1 MEVSVPGSLFA
12 PAALRLVLPQG
23 RRRVLWGWRGDRATA
38 SAMMKA
44 SAGLAC
50 RNGRS
55 LGCDTSTD
63 ERLLAE
69 MAAGDLTALET
80 VFARHGAAVL
90 LATMWMYLPT
100 ARPG

>member
-1 MEVSVPGSLFA
+1 M
-12 PAALRLVLPQG
+12 
-23 RRRVLWGWRGDRATA
+23 LWGWRGDRATA
-38 SAMMKA
+38 SAMTKGERW
-44 SAGLAC
+44 S
-50 RNGRS
+50 RVSYGRS
-55 LGCDTSTD
+55 LGSDTSTD

>member
-1 MEVSVPGSLFA
+1 
-12 PAALRLVLPQG
+12 
-23 RRRVLWGWRGDRATA
+23 VLWGWRSDRVAA
-38 SAMMKA
+38 SAMTKGERW
-44 SAGLAC
+44 S
-50 RNGRS
+50 RVSYGRS
-55 LGCDTSTD
+55 LRYDTSSD